1 MKFTLNYSGENITT
15 LMRRIGYFFLKEGVG
30 ELSFVRPLQG
40 ASYPRFH
47 VYLEIKKEISVITF
61 GLHLD
66 QKMPSYKGTP
76 AHNGEYDGKLVEKET
91 ERIKRILEQRITN
104 NEQ

>member
-1 MKFTLNYSGENITT
+1 MKFSLNYSGENITT
-15 LMRRIGYFFLKEGVG
+15 LMRRVGYFFLEEGEG
-30 ELSFVRPLQG
+30 ELSFVRLLQR

-47 VYLEIKKEISVITF
+47 AYLKIKKEINVITF

-76 AHNGEYDGKLVEKET
+76 AHSGEYEGKLVEQET
-91 ERIKRILEQRITN
+91 ERIKRILGQQITN

>member
-1 MKFTLNYSGENITT
+1 MKFNLNYSGENITT
-15 LMRRIGYFFLKEGVG
+15 LMRRIGYFFLKEGEG
-30 ELSFVRPLQG
+30 ELSFVRPFQR

-47 VYLEIKKEISVITF
+47 VYLEIKKEMNAITF

-66 QKMPSYKGTP
+66 QKRPSYMGTH
-76 AHNGEYDGKLVEKET
+76 AHSGEYDGKLVEQET

-104 NEQ
+104 N